1 MSEACFCNTTCIVV
15 LALEFFIQLKASGF
29 CRKDQDKL
37 GTVVA
42 SGLSR
47 ARVGFGIQS
56 ADLSESRVAISP
68 TVASPN
74 FVCHLQFGWIDFKN

>member
-1 MSEACFCNTTCIVV
+1 MSEACFCNITCIVV

-29 CRKDQDKL
+29 CWKDQDKL

-47 ARVGFGIQS
+47 ARVEFGFPS
-56 ADLSESRVAISP
+56 
-68 TVASPN
+68 N
-74 FVCHLQFGWIDFKN
+74 